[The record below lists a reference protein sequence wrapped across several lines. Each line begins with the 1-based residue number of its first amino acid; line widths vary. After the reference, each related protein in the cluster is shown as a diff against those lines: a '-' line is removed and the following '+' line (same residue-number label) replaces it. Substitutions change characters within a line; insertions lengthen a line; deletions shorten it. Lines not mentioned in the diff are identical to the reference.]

1 VAGVGGP
8 PTGVTDD
15 DEAVAVETEIH
26 HGNQFIKILRHGSW
40 FFAASLL
47 TKLAGLVLVPIYT
60 DYLSPSQYGVLGTL
74 DAVSRLLPLFIS
86 LYLDASFIRFYYTE
100 RRTSAEAVRRL
111 YSTQFWFVAVWGSGV
126 CVVGLALAP
135 TLIQPLVDT
144 PFIPYMP
151 LVFAAPLFT
160 QLGIM
165 GSQVMRADLRA
176 REVSIINMGSFVVTA
191 AVSLTLLIGFGYGV
205 SSLLWGLTVGPFFS
219 FLVFTVI
226 AVRRRLLVWT
236 FDWSTLRRSLLFS
249 IPLMPNLAGGWINGF
264 SNRII
269 LAGYGTLADVGLFTI
284 SAQLA
289 YVMYFLTD
297 AVTQVQ
303 DPIGMSALTEDSEA
317 GKRQI
322 AEFFSV
328 FAWAVLAAFLAVT
341 LFSKEV
347 VTLITAPA
355 YHSAYELVG
364 VFAFAYVG
372 GAVYR
377 VFTVV
382 LTYHRRL
389 WVIGAGAVVSASMNI
404 VVMFLLV
411 PTYGQTAAAWSFL
424 GSTLVYTLWIAWW
437 SQRTDRV
444 PLNWRVLRPAMLG
457 AALVIAAYL
466 VLDSF
471 SPGELVE
478 VPVKAALLASYVGMI
493 FVVPA
498 MAGLRAGVV
507 NQARA
512 LRARLGR

>member
-1 VAGVGGP
+1 MAGAGGP
-8 PTGVTDD
+8 PTGVTDE
-15 DEAVAVETEIH
+15 DESLAAETEIH
-26 HGNQFIKILRHGSW
+26 HGNQFLKILRHGSW
-40 FFAASLL
+40 YFAASVL

-60 DYLSPSQYGVLGTL
+60 DYLSPSEYGVLGTL

-100 RRTSAEAVRRL
+100 RRTSAEGVRRL
-111 YSTQFWFVAVWGSGV
+111 YSTQFWFVVFWGSGV
-126 CVVGLALAP
+126 CLVGLVLAP

-144 PFIPYMP
+144 PFLPYMP

-165 GSQVMRADLRA
+165 GSQVMRADLHA
-176 REVSIINMGSFVVTA
+176 REVSVINLGSFVATA

-205 SSLLWGLTVGPFFS
+205 TSLLWGLTAGPFFS
-219 FLVFTVI
+219 FVVFTVI

-249 IPLMPNLAGGWINGF
+249 LPLMPNLAGGWINGF

-269 LAGYGTLADVGLFTI
+269 LASYGTLSEVGLFTI

-303 DPIGMSALTEDSEA
+303 DPIGMSALTDDPEA

-328 FAWAVLAAFLAVT
+328 FCWSVLAAFLAVT

-347 VTLITAPA
+347 VSLITASA
-355 YHSAYELVG
+355 YHSAYALVG

-389 WVIGAGAVVSASMNI
+389 WVIGAGAVVSAALNLI
-404 VVMFLLV
+404 LMFLLV
-411 PTYGQTAAAWSFL
+411 PSYGQTAAAWSFL
-424 GSTLVYTLWIAWW
+424 GSTLMYTFWIAWW

-444 PLNWRVLRPAMLG
+444 PLNWRVLTPAILG
-457 AALVIAAYL
+457 AGLVIVAYL
-466 VLDSF
+466 VLDSL
-471 SPGELVE
+471 SPGARVE
-478 VPVKAALLASYVGMI
+478 VPVKAALLAAYVGMI
-493 FVVPA
+493 FVVPG

-507 NQARA
+507 NQ
-512 LRARLGR
+512 LRGAWNRMRG

>member
-1 VAGVGGP
+1 MAGAGGP
-8 PTGVTDD
+8 PTGVTDE
-15 DEAVAVETEIH
+15 DESLAAETEIH
-26 HGNQFIKILRHGSW
+26 HGNQFLKILRHGSW
-40 FFAASLL
+40 YFAASVL

-60 DYLSPSQYGVLGTL
+60 DYLSPSGVRSAGHASTPS
-74 DAVSRLLPLFIS
+74 ARLLPLFIS

-100 RRTSAEAVRRL
+100 RRISAEGVRRL
-111 YSTQFWFVAVWGSGV
+111 YSTQFWFVVFWGSGV
-126 CVVGLALAP
+126 CVVGLVLAP

-144 PFIPYMP
+144 PFLPYMP

-176 REVSIINMGSFVVTA
+176 REVSVINLGSFVATA
-191 AVSLTLLIGFGYGV
+191 VVSLTLLIGFGYGV
-205 SSLLWGLTVGPFFS
+205 VSLLWGLAAGPFFS
-219 FLVFTVI
+219 FVIFTVI

-236 FDWSTLRRSLLFS
+236 FDWATLRRSLLFS

-264 SNRII
+264 SNRLV
-269 LAGYGTLADVGLFTI
+269 LAHYGTFSEVGLFTI

-303 DPIGMSALTEDSEA
+303 DPIGMSALTDDAEA

-328 FAWAVLAAFLAVT
+328 FTWSVLAAFLAVT

-347 VTLITAPA
+347 VAVLITAPA
-355 YHSAYELVG
+355 YHSAYALVG

-389 WVIGAGAVVSASMNI
+389 WVIGAGAVVSAACNI
-404 VVMFLLV
+404 IAHV
-411 PTYGQTAAAWSFL
+411 PARAE
-424 GSTLVYTLWIAWW
+424 
-437 SQRTDRV
+437 
-444 PLNWRVLRPAMLG
+444 LRPDG
-457 AALVIAAYL
+457 RGLVVPRQHAGL
-466 VLDSF
+466 HVLDR
-471 SPGELVE
+471 
-478 VPVKAALLASYVGMI
+478 M
-493 FVVPA
+493 VVPA
-498 MAGLRAGVV
+498 HRPRPAQLAGPDAGAFW
-507 NQARA
+507 ARP
-512 LRARLGR
+512 LWSSPTWCSTT

>member
-1 VAGVGGP
+1 
-8 PTGVTDD
+8 
-15 DEAVAVETEIH
+15 
-26 HGNQFIKILRHGSW
+26 
-40 FFAASLL
+40 
-47 TKLAGLVLVPIYT
+47 
-60 DYLSPSQYGVLGTL
+60 
-74 DAVSRLLPLFIS
+74 
-86 LYLDASFIRFYYTE
+86 
-100 RRTSAEAVRRL
+100 
-111 YSTQFWFVAVWGSGV
+111 
-126 CVVGLALAP
+126 
-135 TLIQPLVDT
+135 
-144 PFIPYMP
+144 MP

-176 REVSIINMGSFVVTA
+176 REVSVINIGSFVATA

-205 SSLLWGLTVGPFFS
+205 TSLLWGLTVGPFFS
-219 FLVFTVI
+219 FVVFTVI

-236 FDWSTLRRSLLFS
+236 FDWPTLRRSLLFS

-269 LAGYGTLADVGLFTI
+269 LAGYGTLAEVGLFTI

-303 DPIGMSALTEDSEA
+303 DPIGMSALTDDAEA

-347 VTLITAPA
+347 VSLITAPA
-355 YHSAYELVG
+355 YHSAYALVG

-389 WVIGAGAVVSASMNI
+389 WVIGAGAVVSASHEHRRD
-404 VVMFLLV
+404 V
-411 PTYGQTAAAWSFL
+411 PARAQ
-424 GSTLVYTLWIAWW
+424 
-437 SQRTDRV
+437 
-444 PLNWRVLRPAMLG
+444 LRPDGRGVVVSRQHAGVHVLDRLVVPAHRPR
-457 AALVIAAYL
+457 AAQLARPDAGHAGRGPVIAAYWY
-466 VLDSF
+466 ST
-471 SPGELVE
+471 
-478 VPVKAALLASYVGMI
+478 AS
-493 FVVPA
+493 
-498 MAGLRAGVV
+498 
-507 NQARA
+507 AR
-512 LRARLGR
+512 GRWWRCRSRRRCWGRTSG